1 MQEKIKLAITH
12 GDINGVGYE
21 VILKTF
27 ADSRM
32 LEQCTPVLYGSSK
45 VATYHKN
52 LLAQNDLTF
61 VNARDAKSL
70 QHNKFN
76 IINITSE
83 EIKIDVGKSTE
94 VAGQL
99 SSLALERACED
110 LQKGDVDVLVT
121 APINKKNI
129 QSKDFD
135 FPGHTEYLSQ
145 KFGTKS
151 LMMMVCDRIRIGIVT
166 NHLPLRE
173 VPNAITKEL
182 LLEKIGI
189 MNASL

>member
-70 QHNKFN
+70 
-76 IINITSE
+76 
-83 EIKIDVGKSTE
+83 
-94 VAGQL
+94 
-99 SSLALERACED
+99 
-110 LQKGDVDVLVT
+110 
-121 APINKKNI
+121 
-129 QSKDFD
+129 
-135 FPGHTEYLSQ
+135 
-145 KFGTKS
+145 
-151 LMMMVCDRIRIGIVT
+151 
-166 NHLPLRE
+166 
-173 VPNAITKEL
+173 
-182 LLEKIGI
+182 
-189 MNASL
+189 